1 MAINRWWD
9 ADAFEIYWLETT
21 ERDDIGVDVHAPQLN
36 DQGAEHHGYSQI
48 NEIRPGDVVLHYHKG
63 SSAIIGWSR
72 VQRQRLL
79 SSRVVEHSTHTPHAS
94 LPNQIPCGT
103 REFVCRTFGSHVFSV
118 ASRRYGRQ
126 SVSARPRGRP
136 PARLGA

>member
-21 ERDDIGVDVHAPQLN
+21 ERDDIGVDLHAPQLN
-36 DQGAEHHGYSQI
+36 DQGAEHHRYSQI

-72 VQRQRLL
+72 VRGED
-79 SSRVVEHSTHTPHAS
+79 SP
-94 LPNQIPCGT
+94 LP
-103 REFVCRTFGSHVFSV
+103 
-118 ASRRYGRQ
+118 
-126 SVSARPRGRP
+126 
-136 PARLGA
+136 